1 MGGKQRGALTE
12 RVMFVC
18 LMDWG
23 MNTDFQAVFDK
34 ILEVTLVSN
43 HITGD
48 TLTEKVMFMRLMDW
62 GMNTDFQ
69 AVFDKILEVA
79 LDSTV

>member
-1 MGGKQRGALTE
+1 
-12 RVMFVC
+12 
-18 LMDWG
+18 
-23 MNTDFQAVFDK
+23 
-34 ILEVTLVSN
+34 
-43 HITGD
+43 
-48 TLTEKVMFMRLMDW
+48 MFMRLMDW